1 MKKKGRI
8 MQVLASFLFLFVLL
22 TCHTNLK
29 AQGKAV
35 NMNYKEVSFVE
46 AINSFRQQTGVK
58 FLYNLEKVKDKRCKD
73 LVLKNVPVNEAIE
86 TVLKHFGLTY
96 SMVEGVVVVKETE
109 ETSPTTSTHTITGKV
124 VDQAGNSLPGV
135 TVIIK
140 GTKSGVATDVNGN
153 FTITLNEQKEQTL
166 IFSFVGMQ
174 TKEVSC
180 MAGKPVTIILEP
192 EEAQLDEVV
201 VTGYQSINRRDMVG
215 SYTTVKAADIMMPAY
230 NSIDQM
236 LQGKIPGMV
245 VVNSSSR
252 IGSSPKITIRGT
264 STIFGNTDPLWVVDG
279 IIQPDPLPIDASS
292 AVTEDMKNLIG
303 NQISWLNPA
312 DIETITVLKDASATA
327 IYGSKASNGVI
338 VITTKKGSA
347 ERTSIRYSTNLS
359 FRARPNYGMFNFM
372 NSKERIQFS
381 KEAYDAG
388 IRYQSDPLPQIYT
401 YEGLMA
407 MYNNR
412 QISEENFMK
421 QMEYLETC
429 NTDWFDILCRNSVS
443 HSHNLSITGGSQK
456 VTYNASFGYSSS
468 HGTQKGDDMTQFNA
482 RLNVN
487 AQLLESLSVNFNL
500 SNSFTDRKGYG
511 PGVSPETYA
520 KQTSRAIPFV
530 DENGDRVS
538 YKQYYEYKLNRTGQ
552 LEYGYNILNEMENSY
567 SKNKAKNVNMSLNV
581 NWNIVT
587 WLQYQFVGSI
597 AFNLNNSESFA
608 GEKTSYIERNYR
620 GYAYGSESSGSA
632 KFKAALLPFGG
643 ELATNETNN
652 TSYNMQHKIVFSK
665 TIHEFHRINAMAGM
679 EIRSEANKNNTN
691 TVWGYVPERGEILV
705 SPSKP
710 TEIVPVGGVVP
721 ISWGA
726 LDKLYQGGWAN
737 TSITNNF
744 VSFFATLA
752 YSLKDRY
759 VFNANIRSD
768 ASNRFGQDANN
779 QFDPTYSFGISW
791 RIAEEEFIKN
801 YLPWLNQLNL
811 RATYGIQG
819 NVVNSVSPDLI
830 AQYRGIIGGYDEYYL
845 TISSLPNPLLKWER
859 TKTWNLGLDMQL
871 FNGITMSF
879 EYYGRRSNAI
889 INQDIAQEY
898 GMATMKLNGGRIHN
912 HGILNTL

>member
-22 TCHTNLK
+22 TCHMNLK

-73 LVLKNVPVNEAIE
+73 LVLKNVPVNKAIE

-124 VDQAGNSLPGV
+124 VDQAGNPLPGV

-180 MAGKPVTIILEP
+180 MAGKTVTVILEP

-347 ERTSIRYSTNLS
+347 ERTSIRYSTN
-359 FRARPNYGMFNFM
+359 
-372 NSKERIQFS
+372 
-381 KEAYDAG
+381 
-388 IRYQSDPLPQIYT
+388 
-401 YEGLMA
+401 
-407 MYNNR
+407 
-412 QISEENFMK
+412 
-421 QMEYLETC
+421 
-429 NTDWFDILCRNSVS
+429 
-443 HSHNLSITGGSQK
+443 
-456 VTYNASFGYSSS
+456 
-468 HGTQKGDDMTQFNA
+468 
-482 RLNVN
+482 
-487 AQLLESLSVNFNL
+487 
-500 SNSFTDRKGYG
+500 
-511 PGVSPETYA
+511 
-520 KQTSRAIPFV
+520 
-530 DENGDRVS
+530 
-538 YKQYYEYKLNRTGQ
+538 
-552 LEYGYNILNEMENSY
+552 
-567 SKNKAKNVNMSLNV
+567 
-581 NWNIVT
+581 
-587 WLQYQFVGSI
+587 
-597 AFNLNNSESFA
+597 
-608 GEKTSYIERNYR
+608 
-620 GYAYGSESSGSA
+620 
-632 KFKAALLPFGG
+632 
-643 ELATNETNN
+643 
-652 TSYNMQHKIVFSK
+652 
-665 TIHEFHRINAMAGM
+665 
-679 EIRSEANKNNTN
+679 
-691 TVWGYVPERGEILV
+691 
-705 SPSKP
+705 
-710 TEIVPVGGVVP
+710 
-721 ISWGA
+721 
-726 LDKLYQGGWAN
+726 
-737 TSITNNF
+737 
-744 VSFFATLA
+744 
-752 YSLKDRY
+752 
-759 VFNANIRSD
+759 
-768 ASNRFGQDANN
+768 
-779 QFDPTYSFGISW
+779 
-791 RIAEEEFIKN
+791 FI
-801 YLPWLNQLNL
+801 
-811 RATYGIQG
+811 I
-819 NVVNSVSPDLI
+819 
-830 AQYRGIIGGYDEYYL
+830 
-845 TISSLPNPLLKWER
+845 
-859 TKTWNLGLDMQL
+859 
-871 FNGITMSF
+871 
-879 EYYGRRSNAI
+879 
-889 INQDIAQEY
+889 
-898 GMATMKLNGGRIHN
+898 
-912 HGILNTL
+912 